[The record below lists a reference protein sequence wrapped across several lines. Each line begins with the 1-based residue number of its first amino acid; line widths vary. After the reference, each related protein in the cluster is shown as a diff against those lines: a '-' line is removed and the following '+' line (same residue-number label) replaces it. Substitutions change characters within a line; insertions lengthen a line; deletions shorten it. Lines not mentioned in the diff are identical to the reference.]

1 MEAGPRGPVTCIP
14 EGGGGGPSCCGARWP
29 GWRWPPSAAP
39 LRTVSGGP
47 SREGRRVRSAQVPE
61 GLSSLCRGPLRLS
74 RSRSALSLHP
84 GRRCT
89 PRSGCVRGPRG
100 VATGTA
106 PAVLSGSQG
115 WLVAESQ
122 RAKPGTPGQGS
133 AVFHAGELTSFKGPP
148 LVLQSCPVCL
158 CVEVL
163 KLHLVADFSYLG
175 ILKASFPVS
184 GLKSTGGNSG
194 TGSSRQL
201 VKALQ
206 PKDFMLDAILDP
218 KEAQWQRRGAA

>member
-1 MEAGPRGPVTCIP
+1 MLRRPLAGLAVAALGRAPSDGEWRPFPRGA
-14 EGGGGGPSCCGARWP
+14 ER
-29 GWRWPPSAAP
+29 
-39 LRTVSGGP
+39 L
-47 SREGRRVRSAQVPE
+47 GRAQVPE
-61 GLSSLCRGPLRLS
+61 GLPGPRLSADPARLS
-74 RSRSALSLHP
+74 RSRSALSLSP

-148 LVLQSCPVCL
+148 LG
-158 CVEVL
+158 L
-163 KLHLVADFSYLG
+163 KL
-175 ILKASFPVS
+175 
-184 GLKSTGGNSG
+184 
-194 TGSSRQL
+194 
-201 VKALQ
+201 
-206 PKDFMLDAILDP
+206 
-218 KEAQWQRRGAA
+218 